1 MNMLLINTRNISFA
15 CRMVAVSFT
24 LLMASFI
31 QKSYS
36 LPVESCPMYGCRPS
50 GTFSYDLDIT
60 VNVSLAWPKPFKQS
74 SSKDLLGCVGNE
86 ELIVCQGDGQTHR
99 GYISLSVQ
107 NGSLVWYDKVLYRPT
122 LPIMDIYGDIV
133 GTDGNK
139 LVKYEADGT
148 LEKPVINEE
157 NLSPVYSI
165 TFSDNNIFAIVSKLG
180 MLVTVESNGV
190 PHSFI
195 EFRGWEERMNG
206 TFIPIA
212 PPVVSGH
219 RIYILTAFRPD
230 GKKSTLSM
238 QRLYAI
244 DIFNVLSGKLK
255 IAWYFNFERL
265 SVATSKIKRE
275 VFETTSVEP
284 QILVNTDTNMLYVNL
299 PPLQDNSNAIHVVW
313 GFKDDLQSST
323 PTLLFK
329 TPQAVAGLAMYESSR
344 SIQVNNSGALKN
356 GPWMHLPIFRPLGSV
371 KESEEI
377 DASLWTV
384 STDKR
389 LILKLSP
396 TDGTVLQHIKLKD
409 LFNMTTTVTSRVM
422 VARSTSSSTRSD
434 NLIFGIE
441 VTPSPDGNVSKSF
454 KNLCKSHA
462 VNPGLKY
469 YVISLRESSLSELYV
484 NWIIGTPNNCPAV
497 GQITGIK
504 RSGSNKDILVVTTNT
519 SEQSEIFALKT

>member
-1 MNMLLINTRNISFA
+1 
-15 CRMVAVSFT
+15 MVTVSFT
-24 LLMASFI
+24 LFMASFV

-36 LPVESCPMYGCRPS
+36 LPVESCPMFGCRPS

-60 VNVSLAWPKPFKQS
+60 VNVSLSWPKPFKQS
-74 SSKDLLGCVGNE
+74 SSADSLGCVGNE
-86 ELIVCQGDGQTHR
+86 ELIVCQSDGQSHR
-99 GYISLSVQ
+99 GYISLTVQ
-107 NGSLVWYDKVLYRPT
+107 NGSLAWSDKVLYRPT

-139 LVKYEADGT
+139 LVKYEVDGT

-190 PHSFI
+190 PHAFI

-230 GKKSTLSM
+230 GKKTALSM

-265 SVATSKIKRE
+265 SSPTSKVNRNVYKAA
-275 VFETTSVEP
+275 SVEP

-299 PPLQDNSNAIHVVW
+299 PPLPETTNAIHVVW
-313 GFKDDLQSST
+313 GFKDDLESST

-329 TPQAVAGLAMYESSR
+329 TPQSVAGLAMYESSR
-344 SIQVNNSGALKN
+344 SIHVNNSTPHQY
-356 GPWMHLPIFRPLGSV
+356 GPWMHLQMFRHGGSA
-371 KESEEI
+371 KELHEI
-377 DASLWTV
+377 DASLWAV

-389 LILKLSP
+389 LILKLSS
-396 TDGTVLQHIKLKD
+396 TTGSVLAQIKLKD
-409 LFNMTTTVTSRVM
+409 LFNMTIRVTSRVM
-422 VARSTSSSTRSD
+422 VARSTSINPRRD

-441 VTPSPDGNVSKSF
+441 VTPSLDGEVSKSF
-454 KNLCKSHA
+454 KDLCNSHA

-469 YVISLRESSLSELYV
+469 YVISLRDSFV
-484 NWIIGTPNNCPAV
+484 NWIIGTPNDCPAI
-497 GQITGIK
+497 GQIAGIK
-504 RSGSNKDILVVTTNT
+504 RSGRNKADMLVITTYS
-519 SEQSEIFALKT
+519 SEQSEIFALNT